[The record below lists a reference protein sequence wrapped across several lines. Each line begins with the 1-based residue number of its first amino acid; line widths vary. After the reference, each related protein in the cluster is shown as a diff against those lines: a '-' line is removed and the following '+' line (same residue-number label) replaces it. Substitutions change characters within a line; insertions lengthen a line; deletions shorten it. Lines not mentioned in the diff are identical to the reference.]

1 MSKLNEQTTVGPEP
15 KANQEGSMTPFQRA
29 LAFVLKVE
37 GGYTNDPVDRGG
49 ATNKGILQRVYDIY
63 RKAEGLR
70 PADVRHIL
78 NIEVEEI
85 YRDAYWLE
93 GDCDRL
99 PWPVSLVHFDACVNT
114 GVTQAARF
122 LQRSVGAEPDGR
134 IGPKTLEALRALL
147 ERETPLAVA
156 ERLVRRREPFYRRL
170 AEVDPTQNRFLQGWL
185 NRVEKLKTASGI
197 A

>member
-1 MSKLNEQTTVGPEP
+1 MKGADFE
-15 KANQEGSMTPFQRA
+15 KALG
-29 LAFVLKVE
+29 FVLGAE
-37 GGYTNDPVDRGG
+37 GGYTDDPADRGG
-49 ATNKGILQRVYDIY
+49 ATNKGITQSEYTDW
-63 RKAEGLR
+63 LR
-70 PADVRHIL
+70 RQHLPLRSVRHIL

-99 PWPVSLVHFDACVNT
+99 PWPVNLVHFDACVNT

-122 LQRSVGAEPDGR
+122 LPRSVDAEPDGQ

-170 AEVDPTQNRFLQGWL
+170 AQVDPTQNRFLQGWL
-185 NRVEKLKTASGI
+185 NRVSFLKKALAS
-197 A
+197 

>member
-1 MSKLNEQTTVGPEP
+1 MSADL
-15 KANQEGSMTPFQRA
+15 QRA
-29 LAFVLKVE
+29 LEFVMKVE

-70 PADVRHIL
+70 PADVRDIL
-78 NIEVEEI
+78 NVEVEEI
-85 YRDAYWLE
+85 YRDAYWQE
-93 GDCDRL
+93 GDCGRL
-99 PWPVSLVHFDACVNT
+99 PWPVNLVHFDACVNT

-134 IGPKTLEALRALL
+134 IGPKTLEALRVALEKHAPVAL
-147 ERETPLAVA
+147 A
-156 ERLVRRREPFYRRL
+156 ERLLRRREPFYKRL
-170 AEVDPTQNRFLQGWL
+170 AVVDPSQERFLQGWL

>member
-1 MSKLNEQTTVGPEP
+1 MRGADFE
-15 KANQEGSMTPFQRA
+15 RA
-29 LAFVLKVE
+29 LDFVLEVE

-49 ATNKGILQRVYDIY
+49 ATNKGIFQRVYDRY

-99 PWPVSLVHFDACVNT
+99 PWPMSLVHFDACVNT

-122 LQRSVGAEPDGR
+122 LQRSAGAEPDGR
-134 IGPKTLEALRALL
+134 IGPKTMEALRSLL
-147 ERETPLAVA
+147 TRETPLAVA
-156 ERLVRRREPFYRRL
+156 ERLLRRREPLYRRL
-170 AEVDPTQNRFLQGWL
+170 VQVDPSQKRFLQGWL
-185 NRVEKLKTASGI
+185 NRVEKLKTTSGI

>member
-1 MSKLNEQTTVGPEP
+1 MSTLNEQAAVAPEP
-15 KANQEGSMTPFQRA
+15 KANQEGSTPPFRRA

-49 ATNKGILQRVYDIY
+49 ATNKGILQRVYDTY

-70 PADVRHIL
+70 PADVRRIL
-78 NIEVEEI
+78 DIEVEEI

-93 GDCDRL
+93 GDCDRMA
-99 PWPVSLVHFDACVNT
+99 WPVSLVHFDACVNT
-114 GVTQAARF
+114 GVTQAAKF

-134 IGPKTLEALRALL
+134 IGPKTLAALRAVL
-147 ERETPLAVA
+147 ERETPLALA

-170 AEVDPTQNRFLQGWL
+170 AEADPTQNRFLQGWL

>member
-1 MSKLNEQTTVGPEP
+1 MS
-15 KANQEGSMTPFQRA
+15 ADFQRA
-29 LAFVLKVE
+29 LTFVLKVE

-49 ATNKGILQRVYDIY
+49 ATNKGILQRVYHIY
-63 RKAEGLR
+63 GKAEGLR

-122 LQRSVGAEPDGR
+122 LQRAVGAEPDGR

>member
-1 MSKLNEQTTVGPEP
+1 M
-15 KANQEGSMTPFQRA
+15 
-29 LAFVLKVE
+29 E

-78 NIEVEEI
+78 KIKVEEI
-85 YRDAYWLE
+85 YRGAYWLE

-99 PWPVSLVHFDACVNT
+99 PWPVSLVHFDACVKT

-122 LQRSVGAEPDGR
+122 SQRSVGAEPDGR
-134 IGPKTLEALRALL
+134 IGPKTLEAVRSLVT
-147 ERETPLAVA
+147 REAPLAVA
-156 ERLVRRREPFYRRL
+156 ERLVSRREPFYRRL
-170 AEVDPTQNRFLQGWL
+170 AQVDPSQKRFLQGCL
-185 NRVEKLKTASGI
+185 NRVEKLKTTSGI

>member
-1 MSKLNEQTTVGPEP
+1 MSTLNEQTTVV
-15 KANQEGSMTPFQRA
+15 TPFKRA
-29 LAFVLKVE
+29 LAFVLKME

-49 ATNKGILQRVYDIY
+49 ATNKGILQRVYDTY

-70 PADVRHIL
+70 LADVRHIL

-114 GVTQAARF
+114 GVTQAAKF
-122 LQRSVGAEPDGR
+122 LQRSVGAQPDGR

-156 ERLVRRREPFYRRL
+156 ERLVRLREPFYRRL
-170 AEVDPTQNRFLQGWL
+170 AEADPTQNRFLQGWL

>member
-1 MSKLNEQTTVGPEP
+1 MGP
-15 KANQEGSMTPFQRA
+15 
-29 LAFVLKVE
+29 
-37 GGYTNDPVDRGG
+37 
-49 ATNKGILQRVYDIY
+49 KGNSY
-63 RKAEGLR
+63 
-70 PADVRHIL
+70 HF
-78 NIEVEEI
+78 

-134 IGPKTLEALRALL
+134 IGPKTLDAVRAALEKHA
-147 ERETPLAVA
+147 PLALA

-170 AEVDPTQNRFLQGWL
+170 AVVDPRQKRFLQGWL
-185 NRVEKLKTASGI
+185 NRVSSLKKALAS
-197 A
+197 

>member
-1 MSKLNEQTTVGPEP
+1 MI
-15 KANQEGSMTPFQRA
+15 ADFQRA
-29 LAFVLKVE
+29 LDFVLEVE
-37 GGYTNDPVDRGG
+37 GGYTNDPVVRGG

-99 PWPVSLVHFDACVNT
+99 PWPASLVHFDACVNT

-122 LQRSVGAEPDGR
+122 LQRSVGADPDGR
-134 IGPKTLEALRALL
+134 IGPKTLEALRSLL
-147 ERETPLAVA
+147 TRETPLAVA
-156 ERLVRRREPFYRRL
+156 ERLLLRREPFYRRL
-170 AEVDPTQNRFLQGWL
+170 VQVDPSQKRFLQGWL

>member
-1 MSKLNEQTTVGPEP
+1 MSTLNEQAAVDPEP
-15 KANQEGSMTPFQRA
+15 KANQEGSTPPFRRA

-49 ATNKGILQRVYDIY
+49 ATNKGILQRVYDTY

-70 PADVRHIL
+70 PADVRRIL
-78 NIEVEEI
+78 DIEVEEI

-93 GDCDRL
+93 GDCDRMA
-99 PWPVSLVHFDACVNT
+99 WPVSLVHFDACVNT
-114 GVTQAARF
+114 GVTQAAKF

-134 IGPKTLEALRALL
+134 IGPKTLAALRAVL
-147 ERETPLAVA
+147 ERETPLALA

-170 AEVDPTQNRFLQGWL
+170 AEADPTQNRFLQGWL
-185 NRVEKLKTASGI
+185 TRVEKLKTASGI

>member
-1 MSKLNEQTTVGPEP
+1 MRGADFE
-15 KANQEGSMTPFQRA
+15 RA
-29 LAFVLKVE
+29 LDFVLEVE

-49 ATNKGILQRVYDIY
+49 ATNKGILQRVYDRY

-70 PADVRHIL
+70 PADVRDIL
-78 NIEVEEI
+78 NVEVEEI
-85 YRDAYWLE
+85 YKDNYWLE

-99 PWPVSLVHFDACVNT
+99 PWPVNLVHFDACVNT

-134 IGPKTLEALRALL
+134 IGPKTLEALRSLL
-147 ERETPLAVA
+147 TRETPLAVA
-156 ERLVRRREPFYRRL
+156 ERLLLRREPFYRRL
-170 AEVDPTQNRFLQGWL
+170 AAVDPSQKRFLQGWL
-185 NRVEKLKTASGI
+185 NRVEKLKATSGI

>member
-1 MSKLNEQTTVGPEP
+1 MKQYADPEFWFHYRQLP
-15 KANQEGSMTPFQRA
+15 EAVRL
-29 LAFVLKVE
+29 LADKNFELLKP
-37 GGYTNDPVDRGG
+37 N
-49 ATNKGILQRVYDIY
+49 
-63 RKAEGLR
+63 
-70 PADVRHIL
+70 
-78 NIEVEEI
+78 
-85 YRDAYWLE
+85 
-93 GDCDRL
+93 
-99 PWPVSLVHFDACVNT
+99 PWPVSLVHFDACVTT

-156 ERLVRRREPFYRRL
+156 ERLVNRREPFYRRL
-170 AEVDPTQNRFLQGWL
+170 AQVDPTQNRFLQGWL